1 MKTLSAVWHNGQ
13 VVLNGPAEWPEGC
26 RLIVQEN
33 QLHGFDFMTED
44 EQNDDPH
51 AIQRW
56 IDDLQSTPAFTEE
69 PAEQAARLDWNQR
82 MRRFNIEAVRKQ
94 FEAEGQ

>member
-13 VVLNGPAEWPEGC
+13 VVHDGQADWPEGC
-26 RLIVQEN
+26 RLVVQEN
-33 QLHGFDFMTED
+33 QLHGFEFMTED

-56 IDDLQSTPAFTEE
+56 IDDLRSTPEIAEE
-69 PAEQAARLDWNQR
+69 PAEQAARLDWNRR
-82 MRRFNIEAVRKQ
+82 MRLFNIEA
-94 FEAEGQ
+94 GL